1 MKGLFFSSLSLSSLK
16 YSPSRA
22 SSHLPHRHY
31 CKLKISFPNMTLC
44 ASATGSPCDA
54 SAVREDTAPA
64 GLTRS
69 SGFLRDLLSCND
81 TDKSATNPPPQTPRP
96 LIKVIRTRLAVVNR
110 GQLLAAAETSLL
122 VRLVGGGGF
131 GFFQTICRQTSPQTL
146 WVSQTWNQ
154 RLGFQDDLW
163 R

>member
-1 MKGLFFSSLSLSSLK
+1 
-16 YSPSRA
+16 
-22 SSHLPHRHY
+22 
-31 CKLKISFPNMTLC
+31 MTLC

-122 VRLVGGGGF
+122 VGLVGGVGGV
-131 GFFQTICRQTSPQTL
+131 
-146 WVSQTWNQ
+146 WVWVFPNHLPTNVTADS
-154 RLGFQDDLW
+154 LGFTDVEPETGVS